1 MDDRPQVLPFVIKD
15 CALLSIATGRRAQS
29 LRELRD
35 HVSGIETSSIYYH
48 FWGRLLRPR
57 FDDPEYNNDFAA
69 WVGHALGELALA
81 ERLAVIDPA
90 TFGDLEDLRTEVV
103 NVIDE
108 HLDLM
113 EYPAAARRQDQFH
126 FRRAQTVVFDTGRRL
141 TQPAE
146 LAAAVANL
154 SLGSIYYHFVDAR
167 RRPPQLVDD
176 FRAWLSGFGERHA
189 DTVRRIEG
197 VDPYFTSL
205 ADLRAMLANALDGVA
220 NEERR

>member
-1 MDDRPQVLPFVIKD
+1 MDDRPQAAPFVIKD

-35 HVSGIETSSIYYH
+35 HLSGVETSSIYYH

-90 TFGDLEDLRTEVV
+90 TFGDLEALRAEVV

-108 HLDLM
+108 HVDQM
-113 EYPAAARRQDQFH
+113 EYPAAARRRDQFH

-141 TQPAE
+141 AGPAE

-176 FRAWLSGFGERHA
+176 FRAWLSGFGDRQA
-189 DTVRRIEG
+189 GTVRRLER
-197 VDPYFTSL
+197 VDPYLTSL
-205 ADLRAMLANALDGVA
+205 ADLRAMLANAFEGAVDKEL
-220 NEERR
+220 R